1 MPFNTESLVYDMD
14 KHQYYATINGVKN
27 KLNVNLDKELDSY
40 KEAEVFLRQAS
51 DRVYRWLYS
60 YIRREGIRVVE
71 KRIADDFSPQAYG
84 LPYREG
90 IENAIY
96 AQIEY
101 MLNFD
106 GDLEAQAEGN
116 KDMLCGTEAKQILHY
131 YGLAHKGPWA
141 EVIDPTEFRVGY

>member
-1 MPFNTESLVYDMD
+1 MPFDTDTLKYNIDAHEYL
-14 KHQYYATINGVKN
+14 ATIDGVKN
-27 KLNVNLDKELDSY
+27 KLNVNLDTELGSY

-60 YIRREGIRVVE
+60 YIRREGIRIVE
-71 KRIADDFSPQAYG
+71 KRIADNFSPAQYG

-106 GDLEAQAEGN
+106 GDLEAQSQGN
-116 KDMLCGTEAKQILHY
+116 KDMLCSTEAKQILHY
-131 YGLAHKGPWA
+131 YGLAHKGPWSDFLDP
-141 EVIDPTEFRVGY
+141 IDFRVGY

>member
-1 MPFNTESLVYDMD
+1 MPLNTESLVYDID
-14 KHQYYATINGVKN
+14 KHQYFATINGVKN
-27 KLNVNLDKELDSY
+27 RFNLDLDKELGSF

-60 YIRREGIRVVE
+60 YIRREGIRIVE
-71 KRIADDFSPQAYG
+71 KRIADNFVPEAYG

-101 MLNFD
+101 MINFD
-106 GDLEAQAEGN
+106 GDLEAQAEGD
-116 KDMLCGTEAKQILHY
+116 KDKLCGTEARQVLHY
-131 YGLAHKGPWA
+131 YGLAHKGPWGDFL
-141 EVIDPTEFRVGY
+141 DPTQFRVGY

>member
-1 MPFNTESLVYDMD
+1 MPFNSDTLVYDYD
-14 KHQYYATINGVKN
+14 THQYYATITGAKN
-27 KLNVNLDKELDSY
+27 KYNLNLDEELGSY

-60 YIRREGIRVVE
+60 YIRREGVRIME
-71 KRIADDFSPQAYG
+71 KRIADNFTPNQYG

-101 MLNFD
+101 MINFD

-116 KDMLCGTEAKQILHY
+116 KDMLVSSEARQILHY
-131 YGLAHKGPWA
+131 YGMAHKGAWSEFFNP
-141 EVIDPTEFRVGY
+141 DEFRVGY

>member
-1 MPFNTESLVYDMD
+1 MPFDTDTLKYNIDAHEYL
-14 KHQYYATINGVKN
+14 ATIDGVKN
-27 KLNVNLDKELDSY
+27 KLNVNLDTELGSY

-60 YIRREGIRVVE
+60 YIRREGIRIVE
-71 KRIADDFSPQAYG
+71 KRIADNFSPAQYG

-106 GDLEAQAEGN
+106 GDLEAQSQGN
-116 KDMLCGTEAKQILHY
+116 KDMLCSTEAKQILHY

-141 EVIDPTEFRVGY
+141 DFLDPIDFRVGY

>member
-1 MPFNTESLVYDMD
+1 MPFDTDTLKYNIDAHEYL
-14 KHQYYATINGVKN
+14 ATIDGVKN
-27 KLNVNLDKELDSY
+27 KLNVNLDKELGSY

-60 YIRREGIRVVE
+60 YIRREGIRIVE
-71 KRIADDFSPQAYG
+71 KRIADNFSPAQYG

-116 KDMLCGTEAKQILHY
+116 KDMLCSTEAKQILHY

-141 EVIDPTEFRVGY
+141 DFLDPVEFRVGY

>member
-1 MPFNTESLVYDMD
+1 MPFDTETLKYDINTHEYF
-14 KHQYYATINGVKN
+14 ATIDGVKN
-27 KLNVNLDKELDSY
+27 KLNVNLDQELGSF

-60 YIRREGIRVVE
+60 YIRREGIRIVE
-71 KRIADDFSPQAYG
+71 KRIADNFVPAQYG

-106 GDLEAQAEGN
+106 GDLEAQAQGD
-116 KDMLCGTEAKQILHY
+116 KDMLCSTEAKQILHY

-141 EVIDPTEFRVGY
+141 EFLDPVEFRVGY

>member
-1 MPFNTESLVYDMD
+1 MPFDTDTLKYNIDAHEYL
-14 KHQYYATINGVKN
+14 ATIDGVKN
-27 KLNVNLDKELDSY
+27 KLNVNLDKELGSY

-60 YIRREGIRVVE
+60 YIRREGIRIVE
-71 KRIADDFSPQAYG
+71 KRIADNFSPAQYG

-116 KDMLCGTEAKQILHY
+116 KDMLCSTEAKQILHY

-141 EVIDPTEFRVGY
+141 DFLDPINFRVGY